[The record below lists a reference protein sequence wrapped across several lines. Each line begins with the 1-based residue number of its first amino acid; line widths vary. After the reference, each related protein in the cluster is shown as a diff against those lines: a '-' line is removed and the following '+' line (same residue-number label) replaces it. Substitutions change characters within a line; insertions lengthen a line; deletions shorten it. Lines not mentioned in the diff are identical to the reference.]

1 MHLSA
6 RSQPP
11 GALAFRATSR
21 SAGWQAHVSRTG
33 PTRAVHGASP
43 SVAALFRAFIAR
55 KNGHVVR
62 RGSAHAGRS
71 CWSLLAPVG
80 RRANLHR
87 ANRRTVMVDRVVD
100 VDPDFEIVEYCGR
113 LSCRKPILQSSGRGR
128 RKEFCSDTCRR
139 GADRDYKR
147 AKALVEHF
155 EQSLRRTRH
164 EVAAYGRKAEA
175 GSDRPSRRNHRVRDR
190 DRRPLPSRASPVG

>member
-1 MHLSA
+1 
-6 RSQPP
+6 
-11 GALAFRATSR
+11 
-21 SAGWQAHVSRTG
+21 
-33 PTRAVHGASP
+33 
-43 SVAALFRAFIAR
+43 
-55 KNGHVVR
+55 
-62 RGSAHAGRS
+62 
-71 CWSLLAPVG
+71 
-80 RRANLHR
+80 
-87 ANRRTVMVDRVVD
+87 MVDRVVD

-175 GSDRPSRRNHRVRDR
+175 DSGFRTPEEESAVLGAAQEAIGRAEGIIEFATETDDRYLAELRRLVEAVSPAVRNT
-190 DRRPLPSRASPVG
+190 SMRASA